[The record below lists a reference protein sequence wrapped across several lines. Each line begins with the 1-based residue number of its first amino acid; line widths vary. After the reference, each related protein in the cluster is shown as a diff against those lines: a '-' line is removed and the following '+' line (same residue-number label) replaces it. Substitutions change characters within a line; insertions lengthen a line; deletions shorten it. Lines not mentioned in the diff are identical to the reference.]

1 MRRDAQAAF
10 SLVEVLVALVIIAI
24 MASVV
29 ALNLSGTT
37 EEAKI
42 QSTRAELDTLASAI
56 TLFQAQQGF
65 LPTQQQG
72 LTVLVRPPEREPL
85 APRYPQGGYL
95 QSADLPRDAW
105 ENPYI
110 YLTPGRGGQPY
121 EIISYG
127 ADGIEGGTGANADLS
142 TAD

>member
-1 MRRDAQAAF
+1 MNTKRAF

-24 MASVV
+24 MGSVV
-29 ALNLSGTT
+29 ALNLAGTT
-37 EEAKI
+37 DEAKI
-42 QSTRAELDTLASAI
+42 QSTRAELNTLSTAL

-65 LPTQQQG
+65 LPTQNQG
-72 LTVLVRPPEREPL
+72 LNALVQAPTREPL

-95 QSADLPRDAW
+95 QSREVPQDAW

-110 YLTPGRGGQPY
+110 YLTPGREGQPY
-121 EIISYG
+121 ELISYG
-127 ADGIEGGTGANADLS
+127 ADGIEGGTGPNADLS

>member
-1 MRRDAQAAF
+1 MKTKSAF

-24 MASVV
+24 MGSVV

-37 EEAKI
+37 DEAKI
-42 QSTRAELDTLASAI
+42 QSTRAEIDTLATAI

-72 LTVLVRPPEREPL
+72 LQVLVQAPTREPL

-95 QSADLPRDAW
+95 QSTTVPLDAW
-105 ENPYI
+105 NNPYI
-110 YLTPGRGGQPY
+110 YLIPGREGQPY

-127 ADGIEGGTGANADLS
+127 ADGIEGGTGPNADLS
-142 TAD
+142 TSD

>member
-1 MRRDAQAAF
+1 MNRKSAF

-24 MASVV
+24 MGSVV
-29 ALNLSGTT
+29 ALNLAGTT
-37 EEAKI
+37 DEAKI
-42 QSTRAELDTLASAI
+42 QSTQAEIDTLATAV

-65 LPTQQQG
+65 LPTQRQG
-72 LTVLVRPPEREPL
+72 LTVLVRPPVREPL

-95 QSADLPRDAW
+95 QSSEVPTDAW

-110 YLTPGRGGQPY
+110 YLTPGRDGQPY

-127 ADGIEGGTGANADLS
+127 ADGIEGGTGPDADLS
-142 TAD
+142 SAD

>member
-1 MRRDAQAAF
+1 MKSKAAF

-24 MASVV
+24 MGSVV
-29 ALNLSGTT
+29 ALNLAGTT
-37 EEAKI
+37 DEAKI

-65 LPTQQQG
+65 LPTQRQG
-72 LTVLVRPPEREPL
+72 LQVLVQEPTREPL

-95 QSADLPRDAW
+95 QSTDIPTDAW
-105 ENPYI
+105 DNPYV
-110 YLTPGRGGQPY
+110 YLTPGRDGQPY

-127 ADGIEGGTGANADLS
+127 ADGIEGGSGPNADLS
-142 TAD
+142 TSD

>member
-1 MRRDAQAAF
+1 MHTKSAF

-24 MASVV
+24 MGSVV
-29 ALNLSGTT
+29 ALNLAGTT
-37 EEAKI
+37 DEAKI
-42 QSTRAELDTLASAI
+42 QSTKAQLDTFASAL

-72 LTVLVRPPEREPL
+72 LDALVAAPTREPL

-95 QSADLPRDAW
+95 LSSEVPLDAW
-105 ENPYI
+105 NHPYV
-110 YLTPGRGGQPY
+110 YLIPGRDGQPY

-127 ADGIEGGTGANADLS
+127 ADGIEGGSGPDADLS